1 MAADRPRGGGA
12 AEGLAESRR
21 AGRDFFL
28 TAWCTASS
36 PPHPFDDVFAARRRR
51 DDTAGAAHRPGGV
64 RRPAGGTLGGGLTG
78 ALTWAGTFHAI
89 GARLLREYAPRIGLE
104 PTFTIHDR
112 EDSADQM
119 NLVRHDLGLS
129 AKESRFPTKATCLAI
144 YSRAVNRAGTG
155 GGAGAIIPVVLR
167 LGRRVARNRS
177 IRSAPRCPPDSF
189 KPRSPTPA

>member
-1 MAADRPRGGGA
+1 
-12 AEGLAESRR
+12 
-21 AGRDFFL
+21 
-28 TAWCTASS
+28 
-36 PPHPFDDVFAARRRR
+36 
-51 DDTAGAAHRPGGV
+51 
-64 RRPAGGTLGGGLTG
+64 
-78 ALTWAGTFHAI
+78 
-89 GARLLREYAPRIGLE
+89 LLREYAPRIGLE

-112 EDSADQM
+112 EDSADLM

-177 IRSAPRCPPDSF
+177 IRSAPQPWRDRRSSAAPSTIVNQNGAAKNRSVSHCGSLTSPPPGSD
-189 KPRSPTPA
+189 PRDPPGRAGGCNVEFAKFEGVKDPAKAAKKK